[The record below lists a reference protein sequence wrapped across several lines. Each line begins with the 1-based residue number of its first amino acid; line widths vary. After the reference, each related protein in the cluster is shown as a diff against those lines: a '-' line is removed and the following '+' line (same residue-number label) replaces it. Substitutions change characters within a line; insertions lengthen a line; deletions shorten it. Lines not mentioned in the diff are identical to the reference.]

1 MPVILF
7 CFVLFCVVLITINKI
22 KYSQQAAEL
31 EAPAVAH
38 GVGVGE
44 AGPYMMHDG
53 NVSRGEQEDGAGAA
67 VRWQT
72 GDPEVAP
79 PAECEPGSPEV
90 QLLAPPGDGTVTF
103 FAFPSGGGLA
113 LVYGNP
119 PLFQQP
125 EIGGVR
131 GGEEPKDDPV
141 FFRSHR
147 RQWRRYLGA
156 EGR

>member
-1 MPVILF
+1 
-7 CFVLFCVVLITINKI
+7 
-22 KYSQQAAEL
+22 
-31 EAPAVAH
+31 
-38 GVGVGE
+38 
-44 AGPYMMHDG
+44 MHDG

-67 VRWQT
+67 VRWQA

-113 LVYGNP
+113 LVSGNP

-131 GGEEPKDDPV
+131 GKEEPEDDPV
-141 FFRSHR
+141 FFRSHIVAS
-147 RQWRRYLGA
+147 GA
-156 EGR
+156 DISARKAVEDAPRDANADGWSTGGSTQGLICNGPDVLFSGLPAVV